1 MAITCTHVKIC
12 LRRVSRS
19 RTFKRAVGSSRFIKK
34 HLLRGAAL
42 GIMPSTIND
51 VAFHHA
57 QFNVAELLH
66 VTSDTVTIT
75 GINTVTSILMTAVK
89 L

>member
-34 HLLRGAAL
+34 HLLRGATF
-42 GIMPSTIND
+42 GIFPSTLND
-51 VAFHHA
+51 MAFHHA
-57 QFNVAELLH
+57 QFNMAELLH
-66 VTSDTVTIT
+66 VTTDTATIT
-75 GINTVTSILMTAVK
+75 GINTVASILMTAVK

>member
-1 MAITCTHVKIC
+1 MAHTCTHVKIC

-19 RTFKRAVGSSRFIKK
+19 KTFKRAVGSSRFIKK
-34 HLLRGAAL
+34 HLIRGATL
-42 GIMPSTIND
+42 GLFPSTIND

-57 QFNVAELLH
+57 QLNMAELLH
-66 VTSDTVTIT
+66 ITTDTVTIT
-75 GINTVTSILMTAVK
+75 GINTVTTILMTAVK

>member
-1 MAITCTHVKIC
+1 MAKTCTLVRVC

-19 RTFKRAVGSSRFIKK
+19 QVFKRAATSTRFIKK
-34 HLLRGAAL
+34 HAIRGITF
-42 GIMPSTIND
+42 GIVPSTIND

-57 QFNVAELLH
+57 QLNVNELLH
-66 VTSDTVTIT
+66 VTSDTVTMT
-75 GINTVTSILMTAVK
+75 GINTVTSILMTAIK